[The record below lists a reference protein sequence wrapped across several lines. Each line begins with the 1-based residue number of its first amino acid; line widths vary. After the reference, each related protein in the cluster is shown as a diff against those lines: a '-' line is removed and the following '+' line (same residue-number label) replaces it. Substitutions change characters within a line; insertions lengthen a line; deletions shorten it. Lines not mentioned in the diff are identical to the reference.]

1 MNSIPV
7 YVVEDNE
14 MSRLLLKEHLDRMGR
29 SHQTFE
35 HATAFLRAAPTLK
48 PGIILLDLYLPGMN
62 GLSML
67 DQLDKEFGPFAVLI
81 LSAST
86 NVDDAIGAFHRGVA
100 DFLRKPYNA
109 EDLREAIKE
118 TELHLAELLDSRQTR
133 EKAAKVQ
140 LTTREQQ
147 VLEAIAA
154 GQQTKMIAFD
164 LGISIRTVD
173 AYRASLIAK
182 LDARGASHAL
192 AVAKQLGLI

>member
-67 DQLDKEFGPFAVLI
+67 DQLDKELGPFAVLI

-118 TELHLAELLDSRQTR
+118 TELHLAELLDRRQTR